1 MTKENQEGKNTYL
14 IMFNRT
20 ADKVHAYNLTNKE
33 VFINSS
39 FKDQSHMIAVVH
51 AYNELDAIAI
61 MRKEDSRLLGL

>member
-1 MTKENQEGKNTYL
+1 MTKENQDGKNTYL

-20 ADKVHAYNLTNKE
+20 ADKVYTYNLTHRE
-33 VFINSS
+33 VFIDSS
-39 FKDQSHMIAVVH
+39 FKDESHMIGVVH